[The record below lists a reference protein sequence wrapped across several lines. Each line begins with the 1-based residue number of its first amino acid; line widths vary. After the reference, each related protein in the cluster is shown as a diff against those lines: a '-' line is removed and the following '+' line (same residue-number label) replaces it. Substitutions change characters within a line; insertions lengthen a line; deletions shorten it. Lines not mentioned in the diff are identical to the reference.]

1 MLTLIECKKHFK
13 QSKITY
19 TDEQIEKIRDFLYEM
34 AHIQVEY
41 EQKIINTQNNN
52 DHERNTILS
61 GEYRRAS

>member
-34 AHIQVEY
+34 AHIQVKY
-41 EQKIINTQNNN
+41 KKKIINTQNNN

>member
-13 QSKITY
+13 QSKTTY

>member
-13 QSKITY
+13 QSKIAY

-41 EQKIINTQNNN
+41 AQKIIKAQNNN
-52 DHERNTILS
+52 DHERDTILS

>member
-13 QSKITY
+13 QSKIAY

-41 EQKIINTQNNN
+41 EQKIIKAQNNN
-52 DHERNTILS
+52 DHERDTILS